1 MLIQASYLLVFV
13 LSSWLNRV
21 PQLPWPTFVFG
32 AMFAMHS
39 HVFGEI
45 MDIVPDRLSD
55 RRTTATQ
62 IGAIRAK
69 FLIAAFL
76 FIEGVLVHH
85 FFRDAVITG
94 FLAAGALWFVLDAT
108 VFWKDRAYTP
118 PQMRLFMWA
127 WNPAA
132 LLGMYWNWSTAS
144 LTHARHS
151 VGL

>member
-1 MLIQASYLLVFV
+1 MARSLLVFV
-13 LSSWLNRV
+13 LTSWLNRV
-21 PQLPWPTFVFG
+21 QQLPWPTFVFG

-108 VFWKDRAYTP
+108 AFCKDRVSP
-118 PQMRLFMWA
+118 PPRIRPFMRA
-127 WNPAA
+127 WN
-132 LLGMYWNWSTAS
+132 
-144 LTHARHS
+144 
-151 VGL
+151 